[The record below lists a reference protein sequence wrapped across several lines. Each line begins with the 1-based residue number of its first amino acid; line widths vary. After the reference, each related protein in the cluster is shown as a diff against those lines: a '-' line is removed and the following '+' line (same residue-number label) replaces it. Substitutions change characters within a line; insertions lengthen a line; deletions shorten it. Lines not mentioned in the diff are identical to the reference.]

1 MIGSGP
7 QTGEWLGNPV
17 QVRDGPA
24 AVRGDALRYDATGFG
39 REGSGG
45 GAPSQKTCLPPP
57 TRTPRWKGGFVH
69 RLLLALT
76 AFLAATAILVPS
88 ALGVRVSVRVEG
100 KTTTIYGAAEPRFD
114 AGSNAMDALEAAS
127 ARGEFFYE
135 VRQLSFGPY
144 VSRIGRYPADSS
156 SGWVFKVNGASP
168 PVGADKVV
176 LNDGDRV
183 LWYWAEFGP
192 AGGPKTLL
200 LQRRPKGCYRVV
212 AQDDTGKST
221 LAVGAVLHVDGRRL
235 RTRGSACPGAHR
247 GLVRAT
253 FTGAV
258 RSNAVA

>member
-1 MIGSGP
+1 
-7 QTGEWLGNPV
+7 
-17 QVRDGPA
+17 
-24 AVRGDALRYDATGFG
+24 
-39 REGSGG
+39 
-45 GAPSQKTCLPPP
+45 
-57 TRTPRWKGGFVH
+57 VH

-76 AFLAATAILVPS
+76 AFLAATAIVVPS

-100 KTTTIYGAAEPRFD
+100 KTTTIYGAAEPRFE
-114 AGSNAMDALEAAS
+114 AGANAMEALEAAS

-135 VRQLSFGPY
+135 VKQLSFGPY
-144 VSRIGRYPADSS
+144 VSRIGRYPADAS

-176 LNDGDRV
+176 LNEGDRV

-192 AGGPKTLL
+192 TGGPKTLL
-200 LQRRPKGCYRVV
+200 LQRRPKGCYRVL

-221 LAVGAVLHVDGRRL
+221 PATGAVLLIDARRV
-235 RTRGSACPGAHR
+235 RTRGGTACPGSHK

-253 FTGAV
+253 LPGAV